1 MKFNFEIPAPLQLG
15 TPISYYKGLL
25 PDYRYLDISYLKMS
39 FTGEI
44 VGHCAVGDN
53 DYTIRANVE
62 GESVSSVEIL
72 DVLETDSFLD
82 IPLSLPNRK
91 FVKALKDL
99 SIEFDHD
106 RDGVTIPL
114 ENGSI
119 ALSYQC
125 GKVAAIC
132 WDSE

>member
-91 FVKALKDL
+91 LPTRQ
-99 SIEFDHD
+99 D
-106 RDGVTIPL
+106 RQNLMDETTNEKEDT
-114 ENGSI
+114 ENE
-119 ALSYQC
+119 
-125 GKVAAIC
+125 
-132 WDSE
+132 D

>member
-1 MKFNFEIPAPLQLG
+1 MKFTFEVPAPLQQVA
-15 TPISYYKGLL
+15 PISYYESLL
-25 PDYRYLDISYLKMS
+25 SNYRYLDISYLKMS

-106 RDGVTIPL
+106 RDGVTIHH
-114 ENGSI
+114 ENRVI
-119 ALSYQC
+119 ALSYQF

-132 WDSE
+132 WASE

>member
-15 TPISYYKGLL
+15 TPISYYEGLL
-25 PDYRYLDISYLKMS
+25 SDYRYLDISYLKMS

-44 VGHCAVGDN
+44 IGHCAVGNN

-91 FVKALKDL
+91 FVKALKGL
-99 SIEFDHD
+99 GIEFDHD
-106 RDGVTIPL
+106 RDGINIHH
-114 ENGSI
+114 ENRVI
-119 ALSYQC
+119 ALSYQF

-132 WDSE
+132 WASE